1 MKKGIL
7 HFRNTPTFPQYVRSH
22 ERKQNRSTIL
32 GTLVCKTPELQLM
45 VYGEGIGNAT
55 VSVNYPGVS
64 LSSTVKLESN
74 NYLLVYLRLDKN
86 VKPGKMPL
94 TFTQGKKKFVKE
106 YELKE
111 RAKKRL
117 RAQRFRCIRR
127 TLSVNARPFCQR
139 QPGQRPNSRHGRI

>member
-1 MKKGIL
+1 M
-7 HFRNTPTFPQYVRSH
+7 
-22 ERKQNRSTIL
+22 QN
-32 GTLVCKTPELQLM
+32 PELQLM

-94 TFTQGKKKFVKE
+94 TFTQGKKSSSKNM
-106 YELKE
+106 
-111 RAKKRL
+111 
-117 RAQRFRCIRR
+117 
-127 TLSVNARPFCQR
+127 S
-139 QPGQRPNSRHGRI
+139 

>member
-1 MKKGIL
+1 MKKSIL

-22 ERKQNRSTIL
+22 ERKQNRSTIWYT
-32 GTLVCKTPELQLM
+32 GMQNPELQLM

-111 RAKKRL
+111 RAKK
-117 RAQRFRCIRR
+117 AASTKVSMHPTHSIC
-127 TLSVNARPFCQR
+127 
-139 QPGQRPNSRHGRI
+139 